1 MSIYKVTFQPNN
13 RSIELYGSVT
23 LRQVVP
29 GNFFPN
35 RPDGAARYSGLNPP
49 IFRTK
54 LEAEEGSEIIPPSTT
69 ISQVISDY
77 DITKDLTDPNN
88 ITLTIYT
95 SEAERGSKK
104 RKNKKLSKKKG
115 SKKKGSKKKK
125 KHKKKRKLST
135 RAAKSTRT
143 SLRSR

>member
-13 RSIELYGSVT
+13 RSLELYGSVT
-23 LRQVVP
+23 LRRVAP

-49 IFRTK
+49 IFRNK
-54 LEAEEGSEIIPPSTT
+54 LEAEEGSVIIPPSTT

-88 ITLTIYT
+88 MTLTIYT
-95 SEAERGSKK
+95 SEAERGSRK
-104 RKNKKLSKKKG
+104 RKRKREKLSKKK
-115 SKKKGSKKKK
+115 SKKKHKK
-125 KHKKKRKLST
+125 KKKRKLST

>member
-13 RSIELYGSVT
+13 RSLELYGSVT
-23 LRQVVP
+23 LRQVAP

-49 IFRTK
+49 IFRNK
-54 LEAEEGSEIIPPSTT
+54 LEAEEGSVIIPPSTT

-88 ITLTIYT
+88 MTLTIYT
-95 SEAERGSKK
+95 SEAERGSRK
-104 RKNKKLSKKKG
+104 RKRKREKLSKKK
-115 SKKKGSKKKK
+115 SKKKHKK
-125 KHKKKRKLST
+125 KKKRKLST

>member
-88 ITLTIYT
+88 MTLTIYT
-95 SEAERGSKK
+95 SEAERGSRK
-104 RKNKKLSKKKG
+104 RKRKREKLSKKK
-115 SKKKGSKKKK
+115 SKKKHKK
-125 KHKKKRKLST
+125 KKKRKLST